1 MLRYAMLCCALLC
14 SAVVYCFQGIAK
26 VQQVFNLGGKVKGSR
41 TVAGL
46 MVSSGSLKSGGSS
59 LGGGIFKGQEYVYR

>member
-1 MLRYAMLCCALLC
+1 MLCCALLC
-14 SAVVYCFQGIAK
+14 SVLLLSIVSFLKGIAK